1 MARLAV
7 VVNVENSGGER
18 MNQQVQPLQVQAPLQ
33 VTAESFTAV
42 MSVIIAVWAGVFVLS
57 QIIKV
62 FKGEEIEKPPLM
74 PE

>member
-1 MARLAV
+1 
-7 VVNVENSGGER
+7 